1 MHSCWNP
8 IALASSVNIPHN
20 PTIHF
25 LLLPNFVL
33 SLCFDAVPALQRLRT
48 DRAARRQA
56 NMAATEKMDVDPNTS
71 TGKHTAGFGPFETD
85 PEIDQKISAAV
96 ALVKTESRQAA
107 IDKLLSIERVN
118 RMAAAAPETSVVC
131 VAIIRI
137 LHAEKDWRAIGEHV
151 VLISK
156 RRAQLK
162 AAVTRTVQEAMSYL
176 DETPD
181 EETKLALLQTLR
193 DVTAGKIYVELERA
207 RLTRTLAK
215 IREKNGDIEGA
226 AEIMQETQVE
236 TFSGMERKEKF
247 DFILEQMRLCMEKND
262 FIRAA
267 IIAKKIMP
275 RQLNRD
281 ELKEIKMRFY
291 SHMIRIHARNS
302 DYLEICRAYL
312 ERYEAYCA
320 EENLDLAVRELKLA
334 CLFLV
339 LSPRDSMQ
347 SDLLHRIQ
355 EFKNME
361 HVPVY
366 ADLLKLFST
375 HELIRW
381 TILRER
387 YAEELGSVV
396 VLAAEEIKDEKI
408 PWESS
413 LHERVTEHNLRVVS
427 KYYSRIR
434 LGNLAKL
441 LDLSDD
447 ETERKLAA
455 MVSDKKA
462 LWAKIDRPAQIV
474 SFAKPKDAD
483 AILNGWA
490 SNVTQLLDI
499 VERTCHLVHRET
511 MVHGMKVESQNG
523 IDGK

>member
-1 MHSCWNP
+1 MP
-8 IALASSVNIPHN
+8 ED
-20 PTIHF
+20 T
-25 LLLPNFVL
+25 
-33 SLCFDAVPALQRLRT
+33 
-48 DRAARRQA
+48 
-56 NMAATEKMDVDPNTS
+56 KMDVDPNTD
-71 TGKHTAGFGPFETD
+71 GFGPFETD
-85 PEIDQKISAAV
+85 PEIGKKIADAV
-96 ALVKTESRQAA
+96 ALAKTESRQAA
-107 IDKLLSIERVN
+107 IDKLLTIERIN
-118 RMAAAAPETSVVC
+118 RMAAAAPETSAVC
-131 VAIIRI
+131 VAIIRL
-137 LHAEKDWRAIGEHV
+137 LHKEKDWRAIGEHV
-151 VLISK
+151 VLITK

-181 EETKLALLQTLR
+181 EETMLTLLETLR
-193 DVTAGKIYVELERA
+193 DVTAGKIHVELERA
-207 RLTRTLAK
+207 RLTRQLSQ

-262 FIRAA
+262 FTRAA

-275 RQLNRD
+275 RQLKKLDMEDITLRY
-281 ELKEIKMRFY
+281 Y
-291 SHMIRIHARNS
+291 SHMVRIHARNS
-302 DYLEICRAYL
+302 DFLEICRAYL
-312 ERYEAYCA
+312 ERYETFKNAKKDPSQMDVA
-320 EENLDLAVRELKLA
+320 GTPSDSVIRELKQV

-339 LSPRDSMQ
+339 LSPREPMQ

-355 EFKNME
+355 AFKNME
-361 HVPVY
+361 HVSVY

-381 TILRER
+381 TLLRER
-387 YAEELGSVV
+387 YAAELGAVIKD
-396 VLAAEEIKDEKI
+396 AAEEAKDEKI
-408 PWESS
+408 SWETT

-434 LGNLAKL
+434 LGALAKL
-441 LDLSDD
+441 LDLSDA

-462 LWAKIDRPAQIV
+462 LWAKIDRPAQVV

-483 AILNGWA
+483 AVLNGWA
-490 SNVTQLLDI
+490 SNVTSLLGI

-511 MVHGMKVESQNG
+511 MVHGMKSAKV
-523 IDGK
+523 DDKK

>member
-1 MHSCWNP
+1 MP
-8 IALASSVNIPHN
+8 ED
-20 PTIHF
+20 T
-25 LLLPNFVL
+25 
-33 SLCFDAVPALQRLRT
+33 
-48 DRAARRQA
+48 
-56 NMAATEKMDVDPNTS
+56 KMDVDPNTD
-71 TGKHTAGFGPFETD
+71 GFGPFETD
-85 PEIDQKISAAV
+85 PEIGQKIAAAV
-96 ALVKTESRQAA
+96 ALVKTDSRQAA
-107 IDKLLSIERVN
+107 IDKLLTIERIN
-118 RMAAAAPETSVVC
+118 RMAAAAPETAAVC

-137 LHAEKDWRAIGEHV
+137 LHKEKDWRAVGEHV
-151 VLISK
+151 VLITK

-181 EETKLALLQTLR
+181 EETMLTLLETLR
-193 DVTAGKIYVELERA
+193 DVTAGKIHVELERA
-207 RLTRTLAK
+207 RLTRQLSQ
-215 IREKNGDIEGA
+215 IREKNGDLEGA

-247 DFILEQMRLCMEKND
+247 DFILEQMRLCMDKND
-262 FIRAA
+262 FTRAA

-275 RQLNRD
+275 RQLKKLD
-281 ELKEIKMRFY
+281 MEDITMRYY

-312 ERYEAYCA
+312 ERYEAF
-320 EENLDLAVRELKLA
+320 ENKKKDSAAMETSTGTPSDEVVRELKQV

-339 LSPRDSMQ
+339 LSPREPMQ

-355 EFKNME
+355 AYKNME

-381 TILRER
+381 TMLRER
-387 YAEELGSVV
+387 YAEELGAVV
-396 VLAAEEIKDEKI
+396 KNAAEEAKDEKVL
-408 PWESS
+408 WEPT

-434 LGNLAKL
+434 LGALAKL

-483 AILNGWA
+483 AVLNGWA
-490 SNVTQLLDI
+490 SNVTSLLGI

-511 MVHGMKVESQNG
+511 MVHGMKEAKV
-523 IDGK
+523 DDKK